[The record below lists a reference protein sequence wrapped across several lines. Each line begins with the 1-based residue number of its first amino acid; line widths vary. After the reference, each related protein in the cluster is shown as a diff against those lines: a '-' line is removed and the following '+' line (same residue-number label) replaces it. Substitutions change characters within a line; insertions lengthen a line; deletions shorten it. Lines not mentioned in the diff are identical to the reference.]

1 MRIAIVKLSA
11 LGDIIHAMSVLQF
24 IKRHLPDST
33 VDWVVEEGFKDVL
46 AGNPDIN
53 QILTVNIK
61 RAKKEKS
68 FKLLFQTLRKLKK
81 LKKYDIVIDMQ
92 GLLKSAIVSSLIP
105 SEKTFGFDKASLRER
120 FATSFY
126 SDTCQIKYAENVIK
140 RNAFIVSSALGL
152 IISHNDILNKQP
164 FLHFNNSFKPYFLQN
179 DRPNIAFVPGAS
191 FDSKVYPVENFGQLA
206 LALDAN
212 ITLLWGNEKEKIMAE
227 KIQQIAPEVTLSAQL
242 SLGELKAFIGQMNLV
257 IGGDTGPTHMAWAL
271 NIPSITLFGS
281 TPGYRNTYLTKINKI
296 IESNSK
302 VNPNKI
308 NKDDMSI
315 QTIEVDNITN
325 TAKELL
331 FLTD

>member
-46 AGNPDIN
+46 ASNPDIN

-120 FATSFY
+120 SATSFY

>member
-1 MRIAIVKLSA
+1 
-11 LGDIIHAMSVLQF
+11 MSVLQF

-46 AGNPDIN
+46 ASNPDIN

>member
-46 AGNPDIN
+46 ASNPDIN

-227 KIQQIAPEVTLSAQL
+227 KIQQIAPEVTLSVQL

>member
-46 AGNPDIN
+46 ASNPDIN

>member
-46 AGNPDIN
+46 ASNPDIN

-191 FDSKVYPVENFGQLA
+191 FGSKVYPVENFGQLA

>member
-33 VDWVVEEGFKDVL
+33 VDWVVEKGFKDVL
-46 AGNPDIN
+46 ASNPDIN